1 MGGLQGDFFI
11 YDHCVFSEEWV
22 FMKEK
27 EYKPVTISVPI
38 SAETNRLLTESAKR
52 ARRSK
57 KIEAVLRLSDHLRIV
72 DNIEGHYQQLLT
84 KY

>member
-1 MGGLQGDFFI
+1 M
-11 YDHCVFSEEWV
+11 
-22 FMKEK
+22 
-27 EYKPVTISVPI
+27 

-57 KIEAVLRLSDHLRIV
+57 KIEAVLRLSDHLRLIK
-72 DNIEGHYQQLLT
+72 ILEGNYQELLN

>member
-1 MGGLQGDFFI
+1 MNFFI
-11 YDHCVFSEEWV
+11 YDSFMITKNEVP
-22 FMKEK
+22 MKEK
-27 EYKPVTISVPI
+27 KYKSVTISVPI

-57 KIEAVLRLSDHLRIV
+57 KIEAVLRLSDHLRLIK
-72 DNIEGHYQQLLT
+72 ILEGNYQELLN

>member
-1 MGGLQGDFFI
+1 
-11 YDHCVFSEEWV
+11 
-22 FMKEK
+22 MKEK
-27 EYKPVTISVPI
+27 EYKSVTISVPI

-57 KIEAVLRLSDHLRIV
+57 KIEAVLRLSDHLRL
-72 DNIEGHYQQLLT
+72 IEILEGNYQDLLN

>member
-1 MGGLQGDFFI
+1 
-11 YDHCVFSEEWV
+11 
-22 FMKEK
+22 MKEK
-27 EYKPVTISVPI
+27 KYKSVTISVPI

-57 KIEAVLRLSDHLRIV
+57 KIEAVLRLSDHLRLIK
-72 DNIEGHYQQLLT
+72 ILEGNYQELLN

>member
-1 MGGLQGDFFI
+1 M
-11 YDHCVFSEEWV
+11 VKRNEV

-27 EYKPVTISVPI
+27 DYKSVTISVPI

-57 KIEAVLRLSDHLRIV
+57 KVEAVLRLSDHLRIV
-72 DNIEGHYQQLLT
+72 NHIEGNYQELLI

>member
-1 MGGLQGDFFI
+1 MVNEYEI
-11 YDHCVFSEEWV
+11 S
-22 FMKEK
+22 MKEK
-27 EYKPVTISVPI
+27 KYKSVTISVPI

-57 KIEAVLRLSDHLRIV
+57 KVEAVLRLSDHLRLV
-72 DNIEGHYQQLLT
+72 EHIEGNYQELLI

>member
-1 MGGLQGDFFI
+1 
-11 YDHCVFSEEWV
+11 
-22 FMKEK
+22 MKEK
-27 EYKPVTISVPI
+27 EYKPVTISVTI

-57 KIEAVLRLSDHLRIV
+57 KVEAVLRLSDHLRLV
-72 DNIEGHYQQLLT
+72 EHLEGHYQELLI

>member
-1 MGGLQGDFFI
+1 
-11 YDHCVFSEEWV
+11 
-22 FMKEK
+22 MKEK
-27 EYKPVTISVPI
+27 EYKSVTISVLI

-57 KIEAVLRLSDHLRIV
+57 KVEAVLRLSDHLRLV
-72 DNIEGHYQQLLT
+72 EHIEGNYQELLI

>member
-1 MGGLQGDFFI
+1 
-11 YDHCVFSEEWV
+11 
-22 FMKEK
+22 MKEK
-27 EYKPVTISVPI
+27 EYKLKSQGACLAI

-57 KIEAVLRLSDHLRIV
+57 RKPFYGYLMTDDLFEH
-72 DNIEGHYQQLLT
+72 IEGNYQELLI

>member
-1 MGGLQGDFFI
+1 M
-11 YDHCVFSEEWV
+11 
-22 FMKEK
+22 
-27 EYKPVTISVPI
+27 SVPI

>member
-1 MGGLQGDFFI
+1 MNFFV
-11 YDHCVFSEEWV
+11 YDNFMVKINEAS
-22 FMKEK
+22 MKEK
-27 EYKPVTISVPI
+27 EYKSITISVPI

-57 KIEAVLRLSDHLRIV
+57 KIEAVLRLSDHLRL
-72 DNIEGHYQQLLT
+72 IEILEGNYQELLN

>member
-1 MGGLQGDFFI
+1 
-11 YDHCVFSEEWV
+11 
-22 FMKEK
+22 MKEK
-27 EYKPVTISVPI
+27 YQYKPVTISVPI